1 MVKAY
6 SSSFAAWPRFWR
18 VQMQKIVLHI
28 EGMTCGGCVKSVSNI
43 LQGLDG
49 VQSAEVSL
57 EQKQA
62 AVAYDAA
69 QITPEAMIAAIE
81 DGGFEAHAE

>member
-1 MVKAY
+1 
-6 SSSFAAWPRFWR
+6 
-18 VQMQKIVLHI
+18 MQKVVLHI

-57 EQKQA
+57 EQQQA

-69 QITPEAMIAAIE
+69 QIAPEAMIAAIE
-81 DGGFEAHAE
+81 DGGFEARAE

>member
-1 MVKAY
+1 M
-6 SSSFAAWPRFWR
+6 PHR
-18 VQMQKIVLHI
+18 VLHF
-28 EGMTCGGCVKSVSNI
+28 EPTPRGGDLESVSNI

-81 DGGFEAHAE
+81 DGGFEAQAE